1 MSIHS
6 DMQGKIKEAMKAKDA
21 VRLSVVRGLVAA
33 FMNELVAKK
42 RKPTELLTDDE
53 ALAVIQR
60 SVKQRKDSIEQFSKG
75 GRQDLVEG
83 ETAELKV
90 LQEFMPAQMS
100 RDEIKKMVIAK
111 KSELGISD
119 KKDVGK
125 LMSAVMKELKGKE
138 KIEMNLEKF
147 SGDEKTVIGLI
158 LAEPAHIDKIIQT
171 TKLKPHV
178 VSAVLTGLELK
189 GFIKNTG
196 GQIYTLC

>member
-1 MSIHS
+1 
-6 DMQGKIKEAMKAKDA
+6 MQGKIKEAMKAKDA

-125 LMSAVMKELKGKE
+125 LMSAVMKELKGKADGGDVKAE
-138 KIEMNLEKF
+138 VESLF
-147 SGDEKTVIGLI
+147 S
-158 LAEPAHIDKIIQT
+158 
-171 TKLKPHV
+171 
-178 VSAVLTGLELK
+178 
-189 GFIKNTG
+189 
-196 GQIYTLC
+196 

>member
-1 MSIHS
+1 MIQ
-6 DMQGKIKEAMKAKDA
+6 DGAKT
-21 VRLSVVRGLVAA
+21 VLC
-33 FMNELVAKK
+33 
-42 RKPTELLTDDE
+42 
-53 ALAVIQR
+53 
-60 SVKQRKDSIEQFSKG
+60 
-75 GRQDLVEG
+75 VEDI
-83 ETAELKV
+83 LR
-90 LQEFMPAQMS
+90 EFN
-100 RDEIKKMVIAK
+100 
-111 KSELGISD
+111 L
-119 KKDVGK
+119 
-125 LMSAVMKELKGKE
+125 KELKGKE

>member
-125 LMSAVMKELKGKE
+125 LMSAVMKELKGKADGGDVKAE
-138 KIEMNLEKF
+138 VESLF
-147 SGDEKTVIGLI
+147 S
-158 LAEPAHIDKIIQT
+158 
-171 TKLKPHV
+171 
-178 VSAVLTGLELK
+178 
-189 GFIKNTG
+189 
-196 GQIYTLC
+196 